1 MVKIKEVVRRIKTC
15 IKDGPILVSQIGGR
29 FPDMNITQVYE
40 LVWELEKQG
49 VLICLDFEGVERSDT
64 FCFAAD
70 TKIVQPGI
78 KTLFYYEKDFLD
90 AMLAK
95 EIVSEND
102 LNILSEEHKILFVRS
117 LFCEMISSGFC
128 GVPTSPTKEF
138 VRTAITKFLTRG
150 SGVNELQGNI

>member
-1 MVKIKEVVRRIKTC
+1 MSPQEIIRRIKIC

-29 FPDMNITQVYE
+29 FPDIKIAQIYE

-70 TKIVQPGI
+70 TRIIQPGI

-95 EIVSEND
+95 KIINEDD

-117 LFCEMISSGFC
+117 LFCEMTSSGFC

-138 VRTAITKFLTRG
+138 VRTAITNFLTRQTWL
-150 SGVNELQGNI
+150 NQ